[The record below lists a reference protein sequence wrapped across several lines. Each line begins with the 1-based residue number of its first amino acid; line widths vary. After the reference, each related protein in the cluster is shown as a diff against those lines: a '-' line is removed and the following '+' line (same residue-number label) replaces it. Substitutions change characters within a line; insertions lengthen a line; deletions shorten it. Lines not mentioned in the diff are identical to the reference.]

1 MSLPDVDHTF
11 LCLWHV
17 WIRSEIHHFY
27 AEKWKHVVIQLLT
40 FGRSDINQIR
50 IDVSFMDLLFL
61 YVGLNILFSSNHNR
75 LKGLKHK
82 NKGHTNFYECCDLT
96 EKLYLRQHT
105 LAWGLLMHHNLITFE
120 KLLIFWKVYQ
130 NATWLGIRKSLC
142 VVYDYNKRHEIL
154 VLIGKGRYISTA
166 SQKTPYHLPPKV
178 RLFEQRTNQSEFS
191 D

>member
-1 MSLPDVDHTF
+1 MSFISITHEQKMSLPDVDHTF

-96 EKLYLRQHT
+96 EKVYLMYT
-105 LAWGLLMHHNLITFE
+105 LLFLFKI
-120 KLLIFWKVYQ
+120 Y
-130 NATWLGIRKSLC
+130 SLC
-142 VVYDYNKRHEIL
+142 IS
-154 VLIGKGRYISTA
+154 VLQMMA
-166 SQKTPYHLPPKV
+166 SFHTF
-178 RLFEQRTNQSEFS
+178 RSFFR
-191 D
+191 